1 MAKKILMIIG
11 ALVLICIVVLGVTM
25 CGVKQVADEKLKEK
39 EPQLRQYVQMTEVD
53 QNTYVEKNMNEL
65 FTTII
70 GELKDDKEISKEN
83 LQKLESDPEAK
94 AAGIQLGRSI
104 VAMLIISSDNI
115 VKDLIPA
122 DKDKYTK
129 ESDELSNRLDAY
141 HGFMKKYGV
150 AKEK

>member
-1 MAKKILMIIG
+1 MAKKILMIVG
-11 ALVLICIVVLGVTM
+11 ALVLVAIVVLGVTM

-104 VAMLIISSDNI
+104 VAMFIISSDNI
-115 VKDLIPA
+115 VKDLSPA

-141 HGFMKKYGV
+141 HVFLRKYGI

>member
-1 MAKKILMIIG
+1 MAKKILMIVG
-11 ALVLICIVVLGVTM
+11 ALVLVAIVVLGVTM

-94 AAGIQLGRSI
+94 EAGIQLGRSI

-141 HGFMKKYGV
+141 HVFLRKYGI

>member
-1 MAKKILMIIG
+1 MAKKILMIVG
-11 ALVLICIVVLGVTM
+11 ALVLVAIVVLGVTM

-94 AAGIQLGRSI
+94 EAGIQLGRSI
-104 VAMLIISSDNI
+104 VAMFIISSDNI
-115 VKDLIPA
+115 VKDLSPA

-129 ESDELSNRLDAY
+129 ESDELSNRLETY
-141 HGFMKKYGV
+141 RGFMKKYGIV
-150 AKEK
+150 KEK

>member
-11 ALVLICIVVLGVTM
+11 ALVLVAIVVLGVTM

-94 AAGIQLGRSI
+94 EAGIQLGRSI

-129 ESDELSNRLDAY
+129 ESDELSNRLETY
-141 HGFMKKYGV
+141 RGFMKKYGIV
-150 AKEK
+150 KEK

>member
-141 HGFMKKYGV
+141 HVFLRKYGI

>member
-1 MAKKILMIIG
+1 MIIG
-11 ALVLICIVVLGVTM
+11 ALVLVAIVVLGVTM

-94 AAGIQLGRSI
+94 EAGIQLGRSI

-141 HGFMKKYGV
+141 HVFLRKYGI

>member
-1 MAKKILMIIG
+1 MAKKILMIVG
-11 ALVLICIVVLGVTM
+11 ALVLVAIVVLGVTM

>member
-1 MAKKILMIIG
+1 MAKKILMIVG
-11 ALVLICIVVLGVTM
+11 ALVLVAIVVLGVTM
-25 CGVKQVADEKLKEK
+25 CGVKQVAEEKLKEK
-39 EPQLRQYVQMTEVD
+39 EPELRQYVQMTEVD
-53 QNTYVEKNMNEL
+53 QNTYVEKNMKEL

-70 GELKDDKEISKEN
+70 GELAEEQEVPKEN
-83 LQKLESDPEAK
+83 LKNLESDPEAK
-94 AAGIQLGRSI
+94 AASLQLGRSI

-115 VKDLIPA
+115 VKDLSPA

-141 HGFMKKYGV
+141 HVFLRKYGI